1 MLSVKN
7 GTVAVGL
14 CAALLCF
21 GTVRSDADSHGKVRA
36 IDDIEPA
43 PATNLSAA
51 LQADSILLTWTAS
64 DDDGA
69 VPSTFGGQ
77 YVYRNLVHGYRVY
90 RSIDGDAPVEIGS
103 TGPGVTEYTDQ
114 DITDAGGLY
123 VYDVRAFDS
132 DNEAMLGIEPGS
144 AEDIART
151 VTPVPL
157 PRDVDGNLVFGWFSY
172 EGDQVGLDDFFLL
185 TGSFGQREDAE
196 GFDPVYDL
204 DGNGVIDIGD
214 FFLFAES
221 FSKAIANAAEVQ
233 EFIAEAGTPQA
244 INDALVFRIKD

>member
-1 MLSVKN
+1 M
-7 GTVAVGL
+7 
-14 CAALLCF
+14 
-21 GTVRSDADSHGKVRA
+21 
-36 IDDIEPA
+36 
-43 PATNLSAA
+43 
-51 LQADSILLTWTAS
+51 
-64 DDDGA
+64 
-69 VPSTFGGQ
+69 
-77 YVYRNLVHGYRVY
+77 YRNLVHGYRVY

-114 DITDAGGLY
+114 DITDTGGLY

-157 PRDVDGNLVFGWFSY
+157 PRH
-172 EGDQVGLDDFFLL
+172 
-185 TGSFGQREDAE
+185 A
-196 GFDPVYDL
+196 
-204 DGNGVIDIGD
+204 NGVIDIDD

-233 EFIAEAGTPQA
+233 DFIAEAGTSQA
-244 INDALVFRIKD
+244 INDAIVFRIRH